1 MAFYLAFQCVVYQI
15 LDAFFTHHQ
24 FYLMLIETKTKL
36 NGQSL
41 QFVIFFT
48 HMQQYNIWKV
58 NKIYSLWIFPN
69 GTSYITFEQLFCL
82 SLFHL

>member
-15 LDAFFTHHQ
+15 LDAFFTRHQ

-41 QFVIFFT
+41 QFVIFFCPYAT
-48 HMQQYNIWKV
+48 VQHMKSQ
-58 NKIYSLWIFPN
+58 
-69 GTSYITFEQLFCL
+69 
-82 SLFHL
+82 